1 MEIFSKAVFTVWLS
15 LFQSQVLGSVDLE
28 TYHLVS
34 VIFLHDQWVFF
45 YGLSSNL
52 T

>member
-28 TYHLVS
+28 TYHLL
-34 VIFLHDQWVFF
+34 FLTFLLTSGCFF
-45 YGLSSNL
+45 MICLQI
-52 T
+52 